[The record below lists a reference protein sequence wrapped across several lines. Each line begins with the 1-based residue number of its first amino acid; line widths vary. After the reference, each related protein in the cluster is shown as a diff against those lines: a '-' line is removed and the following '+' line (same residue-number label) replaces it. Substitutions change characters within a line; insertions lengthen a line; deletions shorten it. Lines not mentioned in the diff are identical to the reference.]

1 MCIFWNLPRETTCM
15 KLCMLYLTSY
25 VYFLE
30 HARPT
35 QIICEKFTCH
45 CTISTWNVNC
55 INLFSSAL
63 VEIIFGY
70 NNINIM
76 LSYQLFALRE
86 KNKARL
92 ELSSEVFNVIY
103 TFSPRIRLFVT
114 CKERHNL
121 CMSRVSLDRE
131 CLIVCRE

>member
-1 MCIFWNLPRETTCM
+1 
-15 KLCMLYLTSY
+15 
-25 VYFLE
+25 
-30 HARPT
+30 
-35 QIICEKFTCH
+35 
-45 CTISTWNVNC
+45 
-55 INLFSSAL
+55 
-63 VEIIFGY
+63 
-70 NNINIM
+70 M